1 MCLRPAG
8 ENRSYPQG
16 VDLSGIIF
24 VALAIGWAV
33 YLIPKALQRE
43 DEKALSRS
51 VDSFSDSLRVL
62 GRRSVA
68 APTSVPEPRSVP
80 EPVEGQS
87 RSVPEP
93 VEGPVRRSYAISRQ
107 AARDAARRRRRVL
120 GVLMLALLATV
131 GTSAFAVTP
140 WWSTAIPGGLIVVFL
155 VVARLAVRAQ
165 QARRFEEHLEEMSGP
180 IEGLPLNAQS
190 AYVDLQPDLQGEDTM
205 TVSRDELAAQV
216 AAPTTDA
223 GGLWDPLPIT
233 LPTYVNKPRAARTV
247 RTIELT
253 QSGVTS
259 SGHDAADTALARRAA
274 ADEAAAKQEDTKKD
288 GGEAQR
294 VVNG

>member
-1 MCLRPAG
+1 
-8 ENRSYPQG
+8 

-51 VDSFSDSLRVL
+51 VDTFSDSMRIL
-62 GRRSVA
+62 GRRTPAPTESVA
-68 APTSVPEPRSVP
+68 DQGERPARPRTTAPQYRL
-80 EPVEGQS
+80 S
-87 RSVPEP
+87 RP
-93 VEGPVRRSYAISRQ
+93 

-120 GVLMLALLATV
+120 GVLLGLLLVSVATS
-131 GTSAFAVTP
+131 TFSVTP
-140 WWSTAIPGGLIVVFL
+140 WWSTAVPGGLVVLFL
-155 VVARLAVRAQ
+155 LVARLAVRAQ
-165 QARRFEEHLEEMSGP
+165 QVRRFTEDLEEASGP
-180 IEGLPLNAQS
+180 IAGLPLRAPLS
-190 AYVDLQPDLQGEDTM
+190 EAEMQPDLEAEDT
-205 TVSRDELAAQV
+205 VSVTREELAAAV

-233 LPTYVNKPRAARTV
+233 LPTYVNKPRARRTV

-253 QSGVTS
+253 QAGVTS

-274 ADEAAAKQEDTKKD
+274 ADDAAEKQESAEDE
-288 GGEAQR
+288 GGR
-294 VVNG
+294 KVVGG